1 MKQNPKIIALAQA
14 VGLSGYVTLVVF
26 FLQNAKNLLNPSSVG
41 ETLVGM
47 VMLLLFVI
55 SALIS
60 AAIMLGYPA
69 ILFFKGKRKT
79 ALKIILTSIGWL
91 ILIFAL
97 IIAIALL
104 K

>member
-1 MKQNPKIIALAQA
+1 MKYNPKFIALAQA
-14 VGLSGYVTLVVF
+14 VGLAGYVMLVVF
-26 FLQNAKNLLNPSSVG
+26 FMQNAKNLLSPSTVG
-41 ETLVGM
+41 EMLIGM

-69 ILFFKGKRKT
+69 FLFFKGKKKT
-79 ALKIILTSIGWL
+79 ALKIILMSIGWL